1 MNIELTKEEVQI
13 ILKALLRAED
23 YTKPMASY
31 MDSLCKEKELLSES
45 ALYRTLYD
53 YLLKKN
59 EGN

>member
-23 YTKPMASY
+23 YTKLMASY
-31 MDSLCKEKELLSES
+31 TCIIFDEEDFLSES
-45 ALYRTLYD
+45 ASYRTLYD
-53 YLLKKN
+53 YLLKKK

>member
-23 YTKPMASY
+23 YTKFMASY
-31 MDSLCKEKELLSES
+31 MDSLCEEKELLSES
-45 ALYRTLYD
+45 ASYRTLYD